1 MAIDTY
7 SKYMDTLVKAVKRAI
22 QKEDE
27 IARRTSFSGSGL
39 GSPGDPLYE
48 QVYNDYLRKLTNEY
62 PYQKYENDQNLLTII
77 LNAIDAFPDDKLHLW
92 LQTVGTPSETIAP
105 TMYKTNME
113 AAKVLQLLQGVA
125 SEGQDWYSLP
135 YKNGLDRI
143 GSEAGYPMGT
153 KEGRSSFFQ
162 SIADA
167 QENYDRAKLLKEYQ
181 SKGADYWL
189 PKLFYPATTQEIENA
204 IATGQGGSDESIDK
218 LKDIDFLTNALIA
231 AIPGGTAI
239 KGLSPVANAGID
251 ALLQGV
257 TEYAVRQRGREA
269 MSETG
274 QKANLTDAV
283 LAASMGA
290 TKPGIVQTVSSVG
303 GQIPGKAVRDFS
315 KGFTAGAMRS
325 SNEAARI
332 EKAIDTYNKLI
343 APTFKKSAETE
354 ILDNSGKFAEAVKVP
369 DMAKFFG
376 IAPKAEGT
384 YDVKKLLKAYNAN
397 TTAPKTVSMKEGTV
411 VYKRPDNSKLPT
423 AEEIAGQGG
432 VRGWIDDLIG
442 RNQPKAMIGADKI
455 DEYTRLF
462 PDKAAN
468 LDAGKTSFGA
478 GKGLGLLL
486 GDIGSRVEP
495 MIKINPLDAY
505 NKKSVRKEISDPY
518 KVEALA
524 AAKRLA
530 EKYDENKLKYPRQ
543 GIYLQAKRVKDIF
556 DAVFKKKEE
565 DEEE

>member
-1 MAIDTY
+1 MASLDQY
-7 SKYMDTLVKAVKRAI
+7 VKTMEKAAKRAL

-27 IARRTSFSGSGL
+27 IARRTSFSGTGL
-39 GSPGDPLYE
+39 GEPGSPLYNK
-48 QVYNDYLRKLTNEY
+48 VLKDYLYKLQREY
-62 PYQKYENDQNLLTII
+62 PYKDDDNVLTMA

-92 LQTVGTPSETIAP
+92 LQTVGTPSETISP
-105 TMYKTNME
+105 DMYKTNME
-113 AAKVLQLLQGVA
+113 AAKVLPLLQGVA

-153 KEGRSSFFQ
+153 ASGRSRFFQ

-167 QENYDRAKLLKEYQ
+167 QEKYDRAKLLKEYQ

-189 PKLFYPATTQEIENA
+189 PKLFYPAATQEIENA
-204 IATGQGGSDESIDK
+204 IATGQGGSEETLDK
-218 LKDIDFLTNALIA
+218 LKNIDFLTNMLIA
-231 AIPGGTAI
+231 AIPGSTAI

-251 ALLQGV
+251 ALLQGA

-269 MSETG
+269 WSETG
-274 QKANLTDAV
+274 QKANLADAV
-283 LAASMGA
+283 LAASIGA
-290 TKPGIVQTVSSVG
+290 TRPGMVQTVSSVG
-303 GQIPGKAVRDFS
+303 SQIPGKAVRDFS
-315 KGFTAGAMRS
+315 RGFTAGAMRS

-376 IAPKAEGT
+376 IAPTAEGK

-397 TTAPKTVSMKEGTV
+397 TTAPYTVSMKDGAI
-411 VYKRPDNSKLPT
+411 VYKRPADSKLPT

-442 RNQPKAMIGADKI
+442 RNQPTAKIGADKI

-462 PDKAAN
+462 QDKAAELN
-468 LDAGKTSFGA
+468 AGRTSFGLGNFA
-478 GKGLGLLL
+478 GSVL
-486 GDIGSRVEP
+486 GDFGGRVEP

-530 EKYDENKLKYPRQ
+530 EKYDENKWKDPRQ
-543 GIYLQAKRVKDIF
+543 GIYFQAKRVKDLF

-565 DEEE
+565 DE

>member
-7 SKYMDTLVKAVKRAI
+7 SKYMDTLVKAVNRAI

-39 GSPGDPLYE
+39 GFPGDQLYE
-48 QVYNDYLRKLTNEY
+48 KVYNDYLRKLTKEY
-62 PYQKYENDQNLLTII
+62 PYQKYENDPNLLNILLNTIE
-77 LNAIDAFPDDKLHLW
+77 AFPDDKLHLW
-92 LQTVGTPSETIAP
+92 LQTVGTPSETISP
-105 TMYKTNME
+105 DMYKTNMD
-113 AAKVLQLLQGVA
+113 AAKVLPLLQGVA
-125 SEGQDWYSLP
+125 DEGEDWYSLP

-153 KEGRSSFFQ
+153 ASGRSRFFQ
-162 SIADA
+162 SLADA

-189 PKLFYPATTQEIENA
+189 PKLFYPAATQEIENA

-218 LKDIDFLTNALIA
+218 LKDIDFATNMLIA
-231 AIPGGTAI
+231 AIPGSTAI

-251 ALLQGV
+251 ALLQGL
-257 TEYAVRQRGREA
+257 TEYAIRQRGREA
-269 MSETG
+269 RSETG
-274 QKANLTDAV
+274 QKANLADAV
-283 LAASMGA
+283 LAASIGA
-290 TKPGIVQTVSSVG
+290 TRPGMVQTVSSVG
-303 GQIPGKAVRDFS
+303 SQIPGKAVRDFS
-315 KGFTAGAMRS
+315 RGFTAGAMRS

-376 IAPKAEGT
+376 IAPNAEGK
-384 YDVKKLLKAYNAN
+384 YDVKKLLKAYNAK
-397 TTAPKTVSMKEGTV
+397 TTAPNTVSMKDGAV
-411 VYKRPDNSKLPT
+411 VYKRPANSNLPT

-432 VRGWIDDLIG
+432 VRGRIDDLIG

-468 LDAGKTSFGA
+468 LNAGRTSFGLGNLA
-478 GKGLGLLL
+478 GSVL
-486 GDIGSRVEP
+486 GDFGGRVEP

-530 EKYDENKLKYPRQ
+530 DKYDENKWKDPRQ
-543 GIYLQAKRVKDIF
+543 GVYFQAKRVKDLF

>member
-7 SKYMDTLVKAVKRAI
+7 SKYMDTLVKAVNRAI

-39 GSPGDPLYE
+39 GFPGDHLYE
-48 QVYNDYLRKLTNEY
+48 KVYNDYLRKLTKVY
-62 PYQKYENDQNLLTII
+62 PYQKYENDPNRLNILLNTIES
-77 LNAIDAFPDDKLHLW
+77 FPDDKLHLW
-92 LQTVGTPSETIAP
+92 LQTVGTPSETISP
-105 TMYKTNME
+105 DMYKSNME
-113 AAKVLQLLQGVA
+113 VAKVLPLLQGVA

-143 GSEAGYPMGT
+143 GADAGYPMGT
-153 KEGRSSFFQ
+153 KEGRSSFFK
-162 SIADA
+162 SLADA
-167 QENYDRAKLLKEYQ
+167 QKLYDRAQLLKEYQ

-204 IATGQGGSDESIDK
+204 IATGQGGSEETLDK
-218 LKDIDFLTNALIA
+218 LKDTDFYTNMLIA
-231 AIPGGTAI
+231 SIPGSTAI
-239 KGLSPVANAGID
+239 KGLSPVVNAGID
-251 ALLQGV
+251 ALLQGAV
-257 TEYAVRQRGREA
+257 EYGIRQRGREA
-269 MSETG
+269 LSETG
-274 QKANLTDAV
+274 QKASIADAV

-315 KGFTAGAMRS
+315 RGFTAGAMRS

-332 EKAIDTYNKLI
+332 EKAIDTYNKII
-343 APTFKKSAETE
+343 APTFKKSAKAE
-354 ILDNSGKFAEAVKVP
+354 ILDNSGDLAEAVKVP

-384 YDVKKLLKAYNAN
+384 YDAKKLLKAYNGK
-397 TTAPKTVSMKEGTV
+397 TTAPNTVSMKDGVV
-411 VYKRPDNSKLPT
+411 VYKRPPHSKLPT
-423 AEEIAGQGG
+423 AEEIAGKGG

-442 RNQPKAMIGADKI
+442 RNQPTSMIGADKI

-478 GKGLGLLL
+478 GQGFGLLL

-530 EKYDENKLKYPRQ
+530 DKYDENDWKDPKQ
-543 GIYLQAKRVKDIF
+543 GVYFQAKRVKDLF